1 MKELS
6 FWINANKIALNV
18 AKAEVIL
25 CKRTGKACD
34 TDLRLKLKKE
44 ENVEKRLNRTKF
56 VRYLI
61 IKFNENLS

>member
-1 MKELS
+1 MIFIIFHNLFTLPMIHVCLIFS
-6 FWINANKIALNV
+6 
-18 AKAEVIL
+18 
-25 CKRTGKACD
+25 KACD